1 MGIRGEVLQHS
12 KLVLPVAPF
21 LRLEALP
28 ELLLELG
35 QDILGV
41 RYVIGIDLVT
51 TGLRKTQQ

>member
-1 MGIRGEVLQHS
+1 MGIRSEVLQDS
-12 KLVLPVAPF
+12 ELVLPVAPF

-41 RYVIGIDLVT
+41 RDVIRIDLVT
-51 TGLRKTQQ
+51 KGLP